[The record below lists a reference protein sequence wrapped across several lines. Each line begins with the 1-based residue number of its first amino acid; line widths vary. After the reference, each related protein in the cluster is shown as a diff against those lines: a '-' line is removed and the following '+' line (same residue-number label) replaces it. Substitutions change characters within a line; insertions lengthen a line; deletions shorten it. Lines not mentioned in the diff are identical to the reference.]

1 MQPLRAMIL
10 DRHRLAVAVLVLAL
24 LIKAMIPAG
33 FMVSASPDRVL
44 TVTIC
49 SDTPGGL
56 KQMQLV
62 IPAKKQGQDQGS
74 GHGEPAQKADQC
86 AFTGLGHAALG
97 AADAVLLALAF
108 AFILVLGLA
117 PARQLP
123 FRQIAYLRPPLRGP
137 PAPA

>member
-10 DRHRLAVAVLVLAL
+10 DRHRFAVALLVLAL
-24 LIKAMIPAG
+24 IVKAMIPAG

-49 SDTPGGL
+49 SDTTGGL

-62 IPAKKQGQDQGS
+62 IPAKKQDQGS
-74 GHGEPAQKADQC
+74 GHSDTAQNGEQC

-123 FRQIAYLRPPLRGP
+123 FRQIAHLRPPLRGP